1 MNQDNNH
8 CNRDPLNFCVE
19 FVKAVVDCNCTKAC
33 PSDYTCHSR
42 IAKYGYDCNN
52 APDKNRWFC
61 FCQHDLRYNLPI
73 TGSHRLGRLYY
84 ALIYFKNRSFYKP
97 CNKRCSGNN
106 KGHNSCC
113 YSYGSTSYYLR
124 EWTYRNKQN
133 QKWHSPKNVYNGPQ
147 NKIQYWSWP
156 YTVFLSSAYL
166 APIEYYTK
174 LLAYDKV
181 FIEQHDHYMKQTYR
195 NRCTIAVPDGEL
207 ALSIPTVKPNTLKCP
222 MRDIRISDHGN
233 WRHLHWNAIE
243 SAYNHT
249 PFFEYYKDDFR
260 PFYEKKYEFLVDFNE
275 ELCHLICSLI
285 DIQPDMARTTEYRT
299 EFTPNEADFRERIH
313 PKKDFSLED
322 TEFSPQP
329 YYQVFQERLGFLPNL
344 SIIDLL
350 FNMGPESLLV
360 LQKSITL
367 K

>member
-1 MNQDNNH
+1 
-8 CNRDPLNFCVE
+8 
-19 FVKAVVDCNCTKAC
+19 
-33 PSDYTCHSR
+33 
-42 IAKYGYDCNN
+42 
-52 APDKNRWFC
+52 
-61 FCQHDLRYNLPI
+61 
-73 TGSHRLGRLYY
+73 
-84 ALIYFKNRSFYKP
+84 
-97 CNKRCSGNN
+97 
-106 KGHNSCC
+106 
-113 YSYGSTSYYLR
+113 
-124 EWTYRNKQN
+124 
-133 QKWHSPKNVYNGPQ
+133 
-147 NKIQYWSWP
+147 
-156 YTVFLSSAYL
+156 
-166 APIEYYTK
+166 
-174 LLAYDKV
+174 
-181 FIEQHDHYMKQTYR
+181 MKQTYR

-207 ALSIPTVKPNTLKCP
+207 ALSIPTVKPSTLKCP

-313 PKKDFSLED
+313 PKKDFALED